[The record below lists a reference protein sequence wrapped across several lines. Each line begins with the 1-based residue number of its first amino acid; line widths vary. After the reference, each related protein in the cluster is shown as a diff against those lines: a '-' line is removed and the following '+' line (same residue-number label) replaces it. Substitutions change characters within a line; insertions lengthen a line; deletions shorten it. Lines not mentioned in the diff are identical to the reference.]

1 MKIKCSI
8 DNKSQL
14 LDVNSNKPLNLILI
28 EESGGTIK
36 LSSCNSHLCG
46 NCIVLLND
54 EAVLSCL
61 IPAFQLKGA
70 RIVTFEGYQKSRFF
84 HDLERAYADTGSQ
97 PCPHCFNSK
106 TLIFESLLRRI
117 IKEEGTTSRDEE
129 IDEYAIVKELSLNTC
144 PCLDAQEVIA
154 IYNAAAVYRRR
165 RRVRR
170 S

>member
-14 LDVNSNKPLNLILI
+14 LDVNSHKPLNLILI

-61 IPAFQLKGA
+61 IPAFQLKG
-70 RIVTFEGYQKSRFF
+70 
-84 HDLERAYADTGSQ
+84 
-97 PCPHCFNSK
+97 P
-106 TLIFESLLRRI
+106 
-117 IKEEGTTSRDEE
+117 
-129 IDEYAIVKELSLNTC
+129 ELSPLRGTK
-144 PCLDAQEVIA
+144 
-154 IYNAAAVYRRR
+154 
-165 RRVRR
+165 RVAF
-170 S
+170 STT